1 MPDRAFPL
9 QHPSG
14 HAVVAEL
21 NVGRDFSEFKAEF
34 DAADEVVVDRANLA
48 TVGAERTVGLV
59 GHPPLKPLPDPIPL
73 KIQSPIS
80 KIQSP
85 ISKSSPLSVNPV
97 PYQ

>member
-1 MPDRAFPL
+1 
-9 QHPSG
+9 
-14 HAVVAEL
+14 
-21 NVGRDFSEFKAEF
+21 
-34 DAADEVVVDRANLA
+34 
-48 TVGAERTVGLV
+48 VGAERTVGLV